1 MTDPLTGLRNHRAF
15 QEDLARELG
24 RVGRTGEPLALA
36 LLDVDDLKLAND
48 ADGHQ
53 AGDERLQAL
62 ADAIRATQR
71 ATDCGYRIG
80 GDEFAVILPGA
91 RALGAWSSPS
101 ASAPARRDGAEGGPA
116 FTATAGVAEAL
127 ALRSRDELVREA
139 DLALI
144 GAKRVRQDVA
154 IYGPDLETV
163 GRRRRRAPTST
174 TRRTLASALAHA
186 VDAKD
191 SYTRSHCQTV
201 SQLAATVAAELGF
214 TGERLGR
221 MRLAGLLHDVGKIG
235 VPDAILNKPAKLTDG
250 EYAVM
255 QRHALLGA
263 DIVRAADLPIEARWV
278 RHHHER
284 YDGGGY
290 PDGLCGDG
298 IPLES
303 RIILVADAFE
313 AMTSDRP
320 YRRAPGEEFAIAELR
335 RNAGTQFDPGGRRRA
350 VPRARPRRGRAGGR
364 ARARALTPDNTT
376 DRRRSAGESRRHD
389 RRLRRLRGRG
399 APRGRSRPRGGR
411 AGRLRRRRLRLARRA
426 RADGRGVRRR
436 PPRVQP
442 PRARRRGRGRGA
454 RAPEARGLRRDAVRR
469 AEDRPLHRPRGGHP
483 GRADHAVR
491 QPAFIISV
499 RHGDGDLRPVRE
511 AIEKRPDLL
520 RCGPGAIL
528 HAIIDRVVD
537 DYEPAVQGLEIDIQ
551 QVEEQVFSS
560 DAAQNPAQRI
570 YRLER
575 EVLEMQRAVGPLAT
589 PGRPARPRP
598 LRSDLARAAR
608 LLPRRPRPPH
618 PGRRAGSRASATCS
632 AARSRRT

>member
-1 MTDPLTGLRNHRAF
+1 MPITGTRAMSRLERINERWAIRAGVTAIFAVLLALGGFSLVTQRRTSDLAQRAETAGRLAATLQSARHWVGEEKSTEREYRLEGSYRVRSDHAADARRLTAALRRATVLDPSPATARDVARLLALQRAYRAASGRLFAAVDAGDLRGEQHFEHEVIDPTYGVLEDGIARAASASTAAGLAHAAEARRLQGNILVATTFAFAIGIGLLAALTRLLLRLRGRLAAARTAEVARLAQIAMTDPLTGLRNHRAF

-48 ADGHQ
+48 TDGHQ

-91 RALGAWSSPS
+91 RALGAMEF
-101 ASAPARRDGAEGGPA
+101 AQRVRARTRDGAGGGPA

-127 ALRSRDELVREA
+127 ALRSRDDLVREA

-163 GRRRRRAPTST
+163 ADADGGADEHHT
-174 TRRTLASALAHA
+174 RTLASALAHA

-263 DIVRAADLPIEARWV
+263 DIVRAADLPNEARWV

-320 YRRAPGEEFAIAELR
+320 YRRAPGQEFAIAELR
-335 RNAGTQFDPGGRRRA
+335 RNAGTQFDPA
-350 VPRARPRRGRAGGR
+350 VVD
-364 ARARALTPDNTT
+364 ALCRVLD
-376 DRRRSAGESRRHD
+376 
-389 RRLRRLRGRG
+389 
-399 APRGRSRPRGGR
+399 RGGVGA
-411 AGRLRRRRLRLARRA
+411 AG
-426 RADGRGVRRR
+426 
-436 PPRVQP
+436 
-442 PRARRRGRGRGA
+442 
-454 RAPEARGLRRDAVRR
+454 
-469 AEDRPLHRPRGGHP
+469 
-483 GRADHAVR
+483 
-491 QPAFIISV
+491 PAS
-499 RHGDGDLRPVRE
+499 PV
-511 AIEKRPDLL
+511 
-520 RCGPGAIL
+520 
-528 HAIIDRVVD
+528 
-537 DYEPAVQGLEIDIQ
+537 
-551 QVEEQVFSS
+551 
-560 DAAQNPAQRI
+560 
-570 YRLER
+570 
-575 EVLEMQRAVGPLAT
+575 AT
-589 PGRPARPRP
+589 R
-598 LRSDLARAAR
+598 
-608 LLPRRPRPPH
+608 
-618 PGRRAGSRASATCS
+618 
-632 AARSRRT
+632 